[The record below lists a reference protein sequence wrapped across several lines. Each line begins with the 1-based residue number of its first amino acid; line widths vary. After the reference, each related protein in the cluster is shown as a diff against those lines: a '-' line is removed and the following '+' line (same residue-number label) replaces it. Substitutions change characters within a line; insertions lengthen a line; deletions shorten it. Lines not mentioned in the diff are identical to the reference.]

1 MDDDLKGVANYL
13 FEAGILNKTP
23 RSGFWFLGSGEQSVA
38 EHIHR
43 MMHVAFV
50 LAKMEGADASKVIQ
64 MALFHD
70 FAEGRTSDLNWI
82 HQKYVTSDE
91 EKALNDSVK
100 NLPFG
105 QEIKDL
111 LSEYEERES
120 LEARLVKDA
129 DHIELLL
136 SLKEQQDV
144 GNNRAATWIPSL
156 MMRLKT
162 ESGKKLAEAVIVT
175 PSDDWWFSEKDK
187 ADSWWVDRNGKKA

>member
-1 MDDDLKGVANYL
+1 MSDLKGIANYL

-43 MMHVAFV
+43 MIHVGFA
-50 LAKMEGADASKVIQ
+50 LAKMEGADVSKVVQ
-64 MALFHD
+64 MVLFHD
-70 FAEGRTSDLNWI
+70 FAEGRTADLNYV

-91 EKALNDSVK
+91 EAAVNDLVK
-100 NLPFG
+100 TLPFG
-105 QEIKDL
+105 QDIKDL
-111 LSEYEERES
+111 LHEYEKRES
-120 LEARLVKDA
+120 IESKLVKDA
-129 DHIELLL
+129 DNIELLL

-144 GNNRAATWIPSL
+144 GNERAATWIPSL

-162 ESGKKLAEAVIVT
+162 ESGKKLAEAIVST
-175 PSDDWWFSEKDK
+175 QSDDWWFSEKDK